1 MFRLVA
7 SKTPLS
13 NIATRNA
20 AKTVRAPVVN
30 SFYRFYST
38 ETEYDV
44 VVIGGGPGGYPA
56 AIKAAQQGLKTACI
70 EKRGTLG
77 GTCLNVG
84 CIPSKAMLNNS
95 HIYHQTQH
103 DLKSRGIE
111 VSDVKLN
118 LDNMHK
124 ARLRAVGGL
133 TKGVEFL
140 FKKYGVDYVKGTGS
154 FKTANEIAVAG
165 LDGKD
170 SVLKAKNIIIATG
183 SEVTPIP
190 GIEIDEKKIVSS
202 TGALELEK
210 VPKKMVVI
218 GAGVIGLELGSVWSR
233 LGAEVTVVEYLDAI
247 GAGMDPELAKSFH
260 KTLSKQ
266 GLKFKMSTKVNG
278 AKIDGDVVKVD
289 VEASKG
295 GKAETLEADAVL
307 VSIGRRPY
315 TQGLGLENIG
325 VEVDNR
331 GRVVIDSEYK
341 TNIPHIRCIGDVTFG
356 PMLAHKA
363 EDEGFVVSE
372 MIATGH
378 GHVNYD
384 CIPSVIYTHP
394 EVAWV
399 GKNEAELKKE
409 GIKYKTG
416 SYPFVANSRARTN
429 DDTDGMVKVIVDA
442 DTDRI
447 LGVHIMG
454 PNAGEMIAEGVL
466 AMEYN
471 ASAEDVGRTCHA
483 HPTLSEAMREACL
496 IASFGNAIN
505 F

>member
-7 SKTPLS
+7 SKTPLA
-13 NIATRNA
+13 NIALRNA
-20 AKTVRAPVVN
+20 AVKSIRAPVATQ
-30 SFYRFYST
+30 FYRFYST
-38 ETEYDV
+38 PADTEYDV

-56 AIKAAQQGLKTACI
+56 AIKAAQEGLKVACI
-70 EKRGTLG
+70 EKRGALG

-103 DLKSRGIE
+103 DLKNRGIE

-118 LDNMHK
+118 LDQMHK
-124 ARLRAVGGL
+124 AR
-133 TKGVEFL
+133 
-140 FKKYGVDYVKGTGS
+140 VKAITGTGS
-154 FKTANEIAVAG
+154 FKTNTEINVVG
-165 LDGKD
+165 LDGTSNSTIKG
-170 SVLKAKNIIIATG
+170 KNIIIATG

-233 LGAEVTVVEYLDAI
+233 LGADVTVVEYLDAI
-247 GAGMDPELAKSFH
+247 GAGMDPELAKNFH
-260 KTLSKQ
+260 KILQKQ
-266 GLKFKMSTKVNG
+266 GLKFKLSTKVNG
-278 AKIDGDVVKVD
+278 AKVEGDIVKVD
-289 VEASKG
+289 VEAAKG

-315 TQGLGLENIG
+315 TTGLGLENVG
-325 VEVDNR
+325 VELDNR
-331 GRVVIDSEYK
+331 GRVVIDSEFK
-341 TNIPHIRCIGDVTFG
+341 TNVPNIRCIGDVTFG

-363 EDEGFVVSE
+363 EDEGFAVSE
-372 MIATGH
+372 MISTGH

-384 CIPSVIYTHP
+384 AIPSVIYTHP

-399 GKNEAELKKE
+399 GKNETQLKEE
-409 GIKYKTG
+409 GVKYRTG
-416 SYPFVANSRARTN
+416 SFPFSANSRARTN
-429 DDTDGMVKVIVDA
+429 DDADGLVKVIVDA

-447 LGVHIMG
+447 LGVHIIG

-466 AMEYN
+466 AVEYG

-483 HPTLSEAMREACL
+483 HPTLSEAFREACL
-496 IASFGNAIN
+496 FASFGKAIN

>member
-1 MFRLVA
+1 MFKLVTSKPLA
-7 SKTPLS
+7 S
-13 NIATRNA
+13 IAARQG
-20 AKTVRAPVVN
+20 AKSFRAPVATQ
-30 SFYRFYST
+30 FYRFYSAGT
-38 ETEYDV
+38 DEYDV

-56 AIKAAQQGLKTACI
+56 AIKAAQQGLKVACI
-70 EKRGTLG
+70 EKRGKLG

-95 HIYHQTQH
+95 HIYHETQH
-103 DLKSRGIE
+103 GLKSRGIK
-111 VSDVKLN
+111 VSDVQ
-118 LDNMHK
+118 LDLDTMHK
-124 ARLRAVGGL
+124 ARLKAVNGL

-140 FKKYGVDYVKGTGS
+140 FKKYGVDYVKGTGA
-154 FKTANEIAVAG
+154 FKSTTEIEVAG
-165 LDGKD
+165 LDG
-170 SVLKAKNIIIATG
+170 SERTLSAKNIIIATG

-190 GIEIDEKKIVSS
+190 GIDIDEKKIVSS

-247 GAGMDPELAKSFH
+247 GAGMDPEMAKTFH
-260 KTLSKQ
+260 RVLSKQ

-278 AKIDGDVVKVD
+278 AKVEGDVVKVD

-315 TQGLGLENIG
+315 TTGLKLENAG

-331 GRVVIDSEYK
+331 GRVVIDSEYR
-341 TNIPHIRCIGDVTFG
+341 TNVPHIRCIGDVTFG

-363 EDEGFVVSE
+363 EDEGFAVSE

-384 CIPSVIYTHP
+384 CVPSVIYTHP

-399 GKNEAELKKE
+399 GKNEAELKAE
-409 GIKYKTG
+409 GVKYNTG
-416 SYPFVANSRARTN
+416 SFPFVANSRARTN
-429 DDTDGMVKVIVDA
+429 DDTDGSVKVIADA
-442 DTDRI
+442 ETDRI
-447 LGVHIMG
+447 LGVHIIG
-454 PNAGEMIAEGVL
+454 PNAGEMIAEAVL
-466 AMEYN
+466 AMEYG
-471 ASAEDVGRTCHA
+471 ASAEDVGRTMHA
-483 HPTLSEAMREACL
+483 HPTLSEALREAAL
-496 IASFGNAIN
+496 IASTGNAIN